1 MFEPKFVNSRTLFNV
16 NQNEGHVIV
25 PEVNKIKLSS
35 LLEKSQCF
43 EVSYYTKPTYQSYST

>member
-25 PEVNKIKLSS
+25 PEVNEIKLSS
-35 LLEKSQCF
+35 LLEKSRCF
-43 EVSYYTKPTYQSYST
+43 RVSL